1 MPKLKNK
8 IIAITRSEQDAKEF
22 LQLVR
27 EQGGRAI
34 ALPVIEIVPRGP
46 EAVEEFLDKLCKKKH
61 YYCVFMSQQAVNL
74 LFNHARDKITPLLKY
89 TTVIA
94 VGPKTKQSLEERG
107 IKVGMVLEKKFSSI
121 GLVDLMSGIE
131 PSGKR
136 IIIPRS
142 AASSDFA
149 TKALIRL
156 GMDVDEILL
165 YGVRTRAIEPIWEE
179 FCELLSEK
187 RVDAIIFTSASNVS
201 SFFEIM
207 EKLSKGRLL
216 LVLDNVTKV
225 VSIGPFTTKA
235 LRDRGIIR
243 CFEAEEHTVRGTL
256 QVAEQIL

>member
-8 IIAITRSEQDAKEF
+8 ILAITRSEQDAKEF

-27 EQGGRAI
+27 EQGGWAI

-46 EAVEEFLDKLCKKKH
+46 EVVEEFLDKLRKKKH
-61 YYCVFMSQQAVNL
+61 YYCAFMSQQAVNI
-74 LFNHARDKITPLLKY
+74 LFDVAHDKIAPLLKS

-107 IKVGMVLEKKFSSI
+107 IKVGLILEKFSSF
-121 GLVDLMSGIE
+121 GLVDLMSEVG
-131 PSGKR
+131 PCGKK

-142 AASSDFA
+142 AAASDLA

-165 YGVRTRAIEPIWEE
+165 YTVRTRAIEPKWKE
-179 FCELLSEK
+179 FCELLSKK
-187 RVDAIIFTSASNVS
+187 RVDAIIFTSTSNVN

-207 EKLSKGRLL
+207 EKLSKDRLQ
-216 LVLDNVTKV
+216 LDNVTKV

-235 LRDRGIIR
+235 LRDRGIR
-243 CFEAEEHTVRGTL
+243 CFEAEEHTVRGAL
-256 QVAEQIL
+256 QIAEQIL